1 MIDSS
6 ILLSAAELFGTPFY
20 FYDLDFI
27 RDRVRKVYDFFKQ
40 FDFHLAYAVKANFNL
55 DILSMLNELGTMVD
69 VVSFGEYER
78 VKKAG
83 FTPDRIVVNGNCKSA
98 GELKKYVEDSV
109 YCINLD
115 SLEELLRLESVADRP
130 VRVAIRVNPDVDPKT
145 HHHIATGLKENK
157 FGVDYE
163 TAERMIQIISSSRFV
178 RLVGL
183 HCHIGSQIV
192 EVDPYRQ
199 AFESMRS
206 FASKLNFQLELVN
219 LGGGWGIDYGDGRQ
233 LDLEEYRKIIFPIL
247 KGFNCRI
254 ILELGRWIV
263 APAGYLISKVEYV
276 KRTKNKNFV
285 VIDAGMSHLIRPA
298 LYGAKHRIEPL
309 YEQKDRPTI
318 VADVVGPV
326 CESADTFAKSLEM
339 AQPKESELLVIR
351 DVGAYGYAMSSHY
364 NLLRRAPEILYSK
377 ETGFRVSST

>member
-6 ILLSAAELFGTPFY
+6 ILLSAAEVFGTPFY

-40 FDFHLAYAVKANFNL
+40 FDFHLAYAVKANFNFE
-55 DILSMLNELGTMVD
+55 ILSMLNELGTMVD

-78 VKKAG
+78 VRKAG
-83 FTPDRIVVNGNCKSA
+83 FTPERIVVNGNCKSV

-115 SLEELLRLESVADRP
+115 SLEELLRLESIVDRP

-163 TAERMIQIISSSRFV
+163 TAERMIQIISRSRFV

-199 AFESMRS
+199 AFESMRD
-206 FASKLNFQLELVN
+206 FASRLNLQLELVN
-219 LGGGWGIDYGDGRQ
+219 LGGGWGIDYGDGKL
-233 LDLEEYRKIIFPIL
+233 LDLEEYRRKVFPIL
-247 KGFNCRI
+247 EDFNCRI
-254 ILELGRWIV
+254 VLELGRWIV
-263 APAGYLISKVEYV
+263 GPAGYLISKVEYV
-276 KRTKNKNFV
+276 KKTKNKNFI

-326 CESADTFAKSLEM
+326 CESADTFAKNLELPEP
-339 AQPKESELLVIR
+339 QEGELLIIR
-351 DVGAYGYAMSSHY
+351 DVGAYGYVMSSHY

-377 ETGFRVSST
+377 ETGFRVSSA

>member
-1 MIDSS
+1 MVDPS
-6 ILLSAAELFGTPFY
+6 ILLSAAETFGTPFY

-27 RDRVRKVYDFFKQ
+27 RDRVRKVYDFFSQ
-40 FDFHLAYAVKANFNL
+40 FDFQLAYAVKANFNI

-78 VKKAG
+78 VRKAG

-98 GELKKYVEDSV
+98 GELKHYVEDGV
-109 YCINLD
+109 FCINLD
-115 SLEELLRLESVADRP
+115 SLEELLRLRSVADRP

-163 TAERMIQIISSSRFV
+163 TAEAMVRIISESKFI

-192 EVDPYRQ
+192 EVGPYRE
-199 AFESMRS
+199 AFESMKS
-206 FASKLNFQLELVN
+206 FASKLGLHLELVN

-233 LDLEEYRKIIFPIL
+233 LDLEDYRKTIFPIL
-247 KGFNCRI
+247 EDFNCKI
-254 ILELGRWIV
+254 LLELGRWIV
-263 APAGYLISKVEYV
+263 GPAGYLVSKVEYV
-276 KRTKNKNFV
+276 KKTKNKTFV
-285 VIDAGMSHLIRPA
+285 MIDAGMSHLIRPA
-298 LYGAKHRIEPL
+298 LYGARHRIEPL
-309 YEQKDRPTI
+309 YSSNGRPTI

-326 CESADTFAKSLEM
+326 CESADTFARGL
-339 AQPKESELLVIR
+339 ALPQPEEGEYVVIR

-364 NLLRRAPEILYSK
+364 NLLRKAAEVLYCS
-377 ETGFRVSST
+377 ESGFRLSSA

>member
-1 MIDSS
+1 MIEPS
-6 ILLSAAELFGTPFY
+6 ILLSAAETFGTPFY
-20 FYDLDFI
+20 LYDLDFV
-27 RDRVRKVYDFFKQ
+27 RDRVRKVYDFFKE
-40 FDFHLAYAVKANFNL
+40 FDFQLAYAVKANFNL
-55 DILSMLNELGTMVD
+55 DILSTLNELGTMVD

-78 VKKAG
+78 VKRAG
-83 FTPDRIVVNGNCKSA
+83 FTPDRIVVNGNCKSF
-98 GELKKYVEDSV
+98 GELKQYVADNV

-145 HHHIATGLKENK
+145 HPHIATGLKQNK

-163 TAERMIQIISSSRFV
+163 TARKMVQIISRSRFV

-192 EVDPYRQ
+192 DVEPYRQ
-199 AFESMRS
+199 AFESLRNFVS
-206 FASKLNFQLELVN
+206 ELNLELELVN

-233 LDLEEYRKIIFPIL
+233 LDLDEYRKTIFPII
-247 KGFNCRI
+247 KDFNCRI

-263 APAGYLISKVEYV
+263 GPAGYLISRVEYV
-276 KRTKNKNFV
+276 KKTKNKTVV

-309 YEQKDRPTI
+309 YQRDNRPTI

-326 CESADTFAKSLEM
+326 CESADTFAKNLEIP
-339 AQPKESELLVIR
+339 QPNEGELLVLR
-351 DVGAYGYAMSSHY
+351 DVGAYGYVMSSHY
-364 NLLRRAPEILYSK
+364 NLLRKAPEIVYESEK
-377 ETGFRVSST
+377 GFRVSST